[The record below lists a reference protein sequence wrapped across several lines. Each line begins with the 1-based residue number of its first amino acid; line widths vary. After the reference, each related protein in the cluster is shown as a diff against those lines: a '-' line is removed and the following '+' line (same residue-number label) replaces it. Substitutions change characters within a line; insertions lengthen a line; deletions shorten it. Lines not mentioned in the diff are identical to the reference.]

1 MFRRAGGRGIPSP
14 TDEEASVGVW
24 RTRDSRTALMMAGL
38 RVMMGGVFLAVWV
51 DNLRKDL
58 YTPEGWAAFVQEYA
72 DTTRVGF
79 YADLLND
86 YVIPNAGLFAYGQLV
101 VELVVMGLFL
111 LVGLLT
117 PIAGLVGA
125 AFQLNLLLAT
135 SGIPTE
141 WPGTYLIMFLV
152 LLAVAFSQ
160 SGRTLG
166 VDAVLAARRP
176 QQKLPVY

>member
-1 MFRRAGGRGIPSP
+1 MFRRPARRGIPP
-14 TDEEASVGVW
+14 ATDEEALVDLW
-24 RTRDSRTALMMAGL
+24 RTRSSRTELMMAGL
-38 RVMMGGVFLAVWV
+38 RVMMGGIFLAVWA

-58 YTPEGWAAFVQEYA
+58 YTPERWADFVQEYA
-72 DTTRVGF
+72 DTTKVGF

-86 YVIPNAGLFAYGQLV
+86 YVIPNAGVFAYGQLV
-101 VELVVMGLFL
+101 TELVVMGLFL
-111 LVGLLT
+111 LVGLFT

-125 AFQLNLLLAT
+125 AFQFNLLLAT

-166 VDAVLAARRP
+166 VDAALAARAPRP
-176 QQKLPVY
+176 KVPVY